1 MFLLVSL
8 SKFFTRVALV
18 SFVQCSCRTRVVR
31 VALASHSRLT
41 FVALV
46 SLESHSSRIRVARV
60 ALVSLVS
67 GTRVVNQTRCFLRY
81 QRRKNNYL
89 LKQQKQPPRIL
100 PKGRCSENVQENIL
114 DKEERGSKL
123 KTCKDNLSMRDNLGS
138 SSTIQDW
145 YQVQPEHFPAVQQK
159 G

>member
-1 MFLLVSL
+1 MLLL
-8 SKFFTRVALV
+8 FPLPKSKFFTRVGLVSFMQHSRVALV
-18 SFVQCSCRTRVVR
+18 SFV
-31 VALASHSRLT
+31 SHSCC
-41 FVALV
+41 
-46 SLESHSSRIRVARV
+46 IRV
-60 ALVSLVS
+60 ALVLLVP

-100 PKGRCSENVQENIL
+100 PKGRCSENVHENIL